1 MRSSRIVEEESAYY
15 HIWSRVVDRRMVFDD
30 DEKERFRKTL
40 RAVASFSG
48 IRIMTYVVLD
58 NHFHALSYVPKR
70 EEVSDTE
77 LLRRLLFLYD
87 KTVVENIGSHLACL
101 RAAGNHVAADARK
114 REFTYRMYDL
124 GEFVKTLKQRVS
136 MSYNKRHH
144 RKGTL
149 WEERFKS
156 ALIEGTSRMLSAMAA
171 YIDLNPIRAGI
182 VKDPKD
188 YRFSG
193 YGEAMGGSKEARE
206 ALMVVTKDGEASE
219 GWAAVGARYRQLLF
233 VKGEAKG
240 LRADGQPVK
249 KGISPEAVEEVIVN
263 KGKLPLNEILRS
275 RIRYFADGAIIGSRV
290 FVEDAFGRHR
300 EHFSAKRATG
310 ARPMK
315 GADFGDMFTA
325 RQLRVDV
332 YGAAA
337 TV

>member
-40 RAVASFSG
+40 RAVATFSG

-58 NHFHALSYVPKR
+58 NHFHALCYVPKR

-77 LLRRLLFLYD
+77 LVRRLLFLYD
-87 KTVVENIGSHLACL
+87 KTVVENIGAHLASL
-101 RAAGNHVAADARK
+101 RAAGKHEEADARK
-114 REFTYRMYDL
+114 REYTYRMYDL

-136 MSYNKRHH
+136 MSYNKRHY

-156 ALIEGTSRMLSAMAA
+156 ALIEGSSRMLSAMAA

-182 VKDPKD
+182 VEDPKD
-188 YRFSG
+188 YRYSG

-206 ALMVVTKDGEASE
+206 ALMVVMKDSDVAER
-219 GWAAVGARYRQLLF
+219 WTAVAARYRQLLF
-233 VKGEAKG
+233 VKGEARG
-240 LRADGQPVK
+240 IRADGQPVK
-249 KGISPEAVEEVIVN
+249 KGISPEAVEEVMAN

-275 RIRYFADGAIIGSRV
+275 RIRYFTDGAIIGSRV

-300 EHFSAKRATG
+300 DHFSAKRETG

-325 RQLRVDV
+325 RQLRVDLYSAV
-332 YGAAA
+332 
-337 TV
+337 VPV